1 MNRLLTA
8 TPAFLLLASPV
19 RLFAKGETIGI
30 TTQGFHLKAPI
41 EIVNPLIL
49 SKFNVWAGPGIWSS
63 EPGFN
68 VNAPSFV
75 VDWFSGPVSDVPDTQ
90 ASFKVSFY
98 TKAPNE
104 QLAYVIYYT
113 YDPSA
118 RRGNVYVPSS
128 KDQFFAVNA
137 GTIYRG
143 VEGQWF
149 RSWSVWD
156 EIVAPLIKNAE
167 LPQFPNE
174 PGVDPGEP
182 RVIEG
187 TVVDSSGQP
196 IRNARVCLQEFEIA
210 QVQQLPPF
218 RYVLAG
224 QHGQSRIVHLRPGD
238 YDIFAVPSDSSSM
251 LPLSKQRLH
260 LSRYKPVGTVTIRL
274 DPASNMS

>member
-8 TPAFLLLASPV
+8 TLVFLLLAVPV
-19 RLFAKGETIGI
+19 RLFAKGETTKI
-30 TTQGFHLKAPI
+30 TIQGFHLKAPI

-49 SKFNVWAGPGIWSS
+49 SKFNVWAGPGTWSS

-68 VNAPSFV
+68 VNAPSFI
-75 VDWFSGPVSDVPDTQ
+75 VDWSSGPVSDVPDTQ

-98 TKAPNE
+98 TRTPNE
-104 QLAYVIYYT
+104 QLVYVIYYT

-118 RRGNVYVPSS
+118 RRGYVYLPSRE
-128 KDQFFAVNA
+128 DQFFAVNA

-156 EIVAPLIKNAE
+156 EIVAPLIKNAQMPHN
-167 LPQFPNE
+167 LSE

-182 RVIEG
+182 GVIEG

-196 IRNARVCLQEFEIA
+196 IRNARVWAEESRIA
-210 QVQQLPPF
+210 QIEQVPPL
-218 RYVLAG
+218 RYVVADQNG
-224 QHGQSRIVHLRPGD
+224 QFRIVHLRPGD
-238 YDIFAVPSDSSSM
+238 YDIFAVSSDSFSM
-251 LPLSKQRLH
+251 LPLSKQSVH
-260 LSRYKPVGTVTIRL
+260 LSRYKPVGTVIIRI